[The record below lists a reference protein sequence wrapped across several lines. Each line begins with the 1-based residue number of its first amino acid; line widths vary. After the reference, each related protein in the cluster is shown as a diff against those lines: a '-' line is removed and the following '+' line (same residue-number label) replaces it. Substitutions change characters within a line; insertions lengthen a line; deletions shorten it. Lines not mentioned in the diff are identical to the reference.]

1 MGGEM
6 RHARSVILLGCA
18 ALALAGWFAGARA
31 EDPFD
36 ALNKVLNDA
45 NALKA
50 PAPAAQPPGSPT
62 EALAPLADN
71 KIPAPMPATAEE
83 IEYDAADGSLD
94 YTSAS
99 SVRQIADFYRAAMKP
114 LGWTEHRSPINKD
127 NMIVLDFAKDKQTR
141 LSFTIMRMG
150 DHTKVSANG
159 PPLVT
164 QSAQAAAP
172 DAASAAAGAPDPDL
186 TVEDSGGLP
195 IPAPHSSS
203 GSESSLFR
211 HSANASTAASIAGVV
226 AFYRRE
232 LAKRD
237 WKELAEKAAIK
248 PDSAQLAFTAPEGPA
263 VLKLGRESGETTI
276 VLSVRDDSKA
286 AKSPLL
292 PKPGQ
297 VKLML
302 GNMRDKAAEVTIN
315 GKPTKVPAG
324 AGAKGPDGP
333 IVDLPPGKYD
343 VALKTNGQP
352 SQHENIEAG
361 PNEIWMLMIG
371 PGGMLSVQA
380 Y

>member
-1 MGGEM
+1 M
-6 RHARSVILLGCA
+6 RHVQSVALVVCA
-18 ALALAGWFAGARA
+18 ALTLTGWLADARA
-31 EDPFD
+31 DDDFD
-36 ALNKVLNDA
+36 AIAKDALSKALNDA

-50 PAPAAQPPGSPT
+50 PPAAAQPPGAPT
-62 EALAPLADN
+62 EPLAPLFDN
-71 KIPAPMPATAEE
+71 KIPAPMPSTAEE
-83 IEYDAADGSLD
+83 IEYDAAEGSLD
-94 YTSAS
+94 YTTAS
-99 SVRQIADFYRAAMKP
+99 TVRQIADFYRAAMKP
-114 LGWTEHRSPINKD
+114 LGWSEHRSPINKD
-127 NMIVLDFAKDKQTR
+127 NMVVLDFSKDKATR

-150 DHTKVSANG
+150 DRTKVSANG
-159 PPLVT
+159 SPLV
-164 QSAQAAAP
+164 SAEAAP
-172 DAASAAAGAPDPDL
+172 AGSAAAGASDPEL
-186 TVEDSGGLP
+186 SVEDSGGLP

-232 LAKRD
+232 LAKRN
-237 WKELAEKAAIK
+237 WKEAADKAAIK

-263 VLKLGRESGETTI
+263 VLKLGRESGETT
-276 VLSVRDDSKA
+276 VLLSVRDDAKA

-333 IVDLPPGKYD
+333 IVELAPGKYD
-343 VALKTNGQP
+343 VALKTPGQP
-352 SQHENIEAG
+352 TQHENVEAG
-361 PNEIWMLMIG
+361 PNEIWMMMIG